1 MSERERVDE
10 VERKRQRDERAER
23 QKKVN
28 DNA

>member
-28 DNA
+28 DKA